1 MAYLALF
8 QIATFKGWMD
18 IMDDA
23 VDMVNVS
30 VKGLYPCRWIL
41 PVYFQ
46 LNEQP
51 HRENSIYM
59 YMYFVFFI
67 VFGSFFTLN
76 LLVGV
81 IIDKFNEQ
89 KNKGGSSLD
98 AFMTEDQKK
107 YIAAMKKAGNKK
119 PVKALPRPSWGPQA
133 IIFGIITNKK
143 FDMIIMAFI
152 GLNMVKK
159 NLLC

>member
-23 VDMVNVS
+23 VDMVDVS
-30 VKGLYPCRWIL
+30 VGAGKSLNLCK
-41 PVYFQ
+41 YFQ

-51 HRENSIYM
+51 HREESIYM

-98 AFMTEDQKK
+98 AFMTEDQRK
-107 YIAAMKKAGNKK
+107 YLAAMKKATTKK
-119 PVKALPRPSWGPQA
+119 PLKALPRPSWRPQA
-133 IIFGIITNKK
+133 IVFGIITNKK

-152 GLNMVKK
+152 GLNMVKSMEGVK
-159 NLLC
+159 